1 LLGYNEIKEICMKLC
16 LDHILRG
23 GKKMAKSAVRSNSM
37 ERKIISVSGKRQITI
52 PQKYFEVLGFSG
64 EAECILQNNAI
75 VIRPIR
81 ENTGNEFS
89 EQILADLIA
98 QGVSGQELLVKFK
111 EMSKNITPAINNL
124 IGEADIIAQGDKKS
138 ATMADIFGAEGK

>member
-1 LLGYNEIKEICMKLC
+1 
-16 LDHILRG
+16 
-23 GKKMAKSAVRSNSM
+23 MAKSTVRGSSM

-52 PQKYFEVLGFSG
+52 PQKYFEMLGFSN

-81 ENTGNEFS
+81 ENTGSEFS

-98 QGVSGQELLVKFK
+98 QGFSGQELLVKFK
-111 EMSKNITPAINNL
+111 GVSKKIAPAMDTL
-124 IGEADIIAQGDKKS
+124 IGEADRIAKGDLKS
-138 ATMADIFGAEGK
+138 AAMADIFGVEDK

>member
-1 LLGYNEIKEICMKLC
+1 
-16 LDHILRG
+16 
-23 GKKMAKSAVRSNSM
+23 MAKSAVRSSFK

-52 PQKYFEVLGFSG
+52 PQKYFEVLGFSK

-81 ENTGNEFS
+81 ENTGSEFS

-98 QGVSGQELLVKFK
+98 EDISGEELLVRFK
-111 EMSKNITPAINNL
+111 EMSKKIAPAMNRL
-124 IGEADIIAQGDKKS
+124 IDEADSIAKGERKS
-138 ATMADIFGAEGK
+138 ATITDIFGVEGE

>member
-1 LLGYNEIKEICMKLC
+1 
-16 LDHILRG
+16 
-23 GKKMAKSAVRSNSM
+23 MAKSAVRSSSM

-52 PQKYFEVLGFSG
+52 PQKYFEVLGFNN

-81 ENTGNEFS
+81 ENTGSEFS

-98 QGVSGQELLVKFK
+98 QGFSGQELLAKFK
-111 EMSKNITPAINNL
+111 EVSKKIAPAMDKL
-124 IGEADIIAQGDKKS
+124 IGESDSIAKGEKKG
-138 ATMADIFGAEGK
+138 ATMADIFGVEDK

>member
-1 LLGYNEIKEICMKLC
+1 M
-16 LDHILRG
+16 G
-23 GKKMAKSAVRSNSM
+23 GGMNMAKSTRRNSM

-52 PQKYFEVLGFSG
+52 PQKYFEMLGFSN

-81 ENTGNEFS
+81 ENTGSEFS

-98 QGVSGQELLVKFK
+98 QGFSGQELLVKFK
-111 EMSKNITPAINNL
+111 EVSKKIAPAMDKL
-124 IGEADIIAQGDKKS
+124 IGEVDRIAKGDHQS
-138 ATMADIFGAEGK
+138 TIMVDIFGVEHK

>member
-1 LLGYNEIKEICMKLC
+1 
-16 LDHILRG
+16 
-23 GKKMAKSAVRSNSM
+23 MAKNAVRGSSM

-52 PQKYFEVLGFSG
+52 PQKYFEMLGFSN

-81 ENTGNEFS
+81 ENTGSEFS

-98 QGVSGQELLVKFK
+98 QGFSGQELLVKFK
-111 EMSKNITPAINNL
+111 EVSKKITPAMDKL
-124 IGEADIIAQGDKKS
+124 IDEADRIAKGDPKS
-138 ATMADIFGAEGK
+138 ATMSDIFGAEDK